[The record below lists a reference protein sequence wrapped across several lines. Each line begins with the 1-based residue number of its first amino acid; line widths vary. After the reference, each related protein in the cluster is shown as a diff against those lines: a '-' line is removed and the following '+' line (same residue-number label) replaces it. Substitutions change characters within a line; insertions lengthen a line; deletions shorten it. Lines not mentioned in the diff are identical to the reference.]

1 MTDVELRNRF
11 NGLWDRMAKMWIG
24 MEANEREGFVL
35 SLDEWLDEWEQF
47 RWDSTKDGDFPHKP
61 IRERD
66 KK

>member
-1 MTDVELRNRF
+1 MLVTRITKLWLRMPTD
-11 NGLWDRMAKMWIG
+11 
-24 MEANEREGFVL
+24 ERVGFVL

-47 RWDSTKDGDFPHKP
+47 RWDSTKDGYFPHKP